1 MKKTSIREWIRRI
14 LLVVCICVFCYS
26 AYQLI
31 SIYLNYKEIEDQTT
45 ELIDEYVEESEEDEE
60 DSSVAALSR
69 TIDFDALL
77 ERNEDVIGWLYV
89 PDSNIDE
96 PILKGDN
103 NDTYIHT
110 SIDHEYMSAG
120 CIFVEETNSDDY
132 SDDMTIIY
140 GHNMKNGSRFHD
152 IRYYSDDDYYKE
164 HQTVYIY
171 TLDGNINIYEIFSAK
186 VVDPDDACYTT
197 VINDYESYIKT
208 AQSNAQMTSEIDTS
222 NQVPLIMLSTCW
234 SRTNTKRN
242 IVFAYL
248 SEVYER

>member
-1 MKKTSIREWIRRI
+1 MKKTGIKEWIRRI
-14 LLVVCICVFCYS
+14 LLVICVCVFCYS

-31 SIYLNYKEIEDQTT
+31 SIYLNYKEIEDQTE
-45 ELIDEYVEESEEDEE
+45 ELIDTYVQETDDEDL
-60 DSSVAALSR
+60 AAMALAR

-77 ERNEDVIGWLYV
+77 ERNEDVIGWIYI

-96 PILKGDN
+96 PILKGKN
-103 NDTYIHT
+103 NDTYLHT
-110 SIDHEYMSAG
+110 SIDHESLSAG
-120 CIFVEETNSDDY
+120 CIFVEETNNDDY

-152 IRYYSDDDYYKE
+152 IRYYSDEEYYYE

-186 VVDPDDACYTT
+186 VVDPDDECYTT
-197 VINDYESYIKT
+197 VINDYVTYVEE
-208 AQSNAQMTSEIDTS
+208 AQSNAQMTSEIDTT
-222 NQVPLIMLSTCW
+222 QQQPLIMLSTCW
-234 SRTNTKRN
+234 SQTNTKRN

-248 SEVYER
+248 TEVYER